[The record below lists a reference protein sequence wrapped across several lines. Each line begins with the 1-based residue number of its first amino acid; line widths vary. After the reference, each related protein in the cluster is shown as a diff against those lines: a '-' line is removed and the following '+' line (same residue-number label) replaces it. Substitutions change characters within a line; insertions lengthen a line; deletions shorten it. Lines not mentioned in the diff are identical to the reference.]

1 MNMTIKETKTMVNA
15 ILDLNESDDKFS
27 YAPCVYIYD
36 MEKIIVSCMIHSK
49 RTGENKSVQNFRG
62 DIFQRI
68 DEARND
74 LITSEAKYI
83 ESKKI
88 ELEEELKKLN
98 KLCGIPSK
106 VQTDNIP
113 QEV

>member
-1 MNMTIKETKTMVNA
+1 MNIKETKTMVNT
-15 ILDLNESDDKFS
+15 ILDLNESDDKFT
-27 YAPCVYIYD
+27 YAPWVSIYQ
-36 MEKIIVSCMIHSK
+36 EGHIIVACSIQSK
-49 RTGENKSVQNFRG
+49 RTGEAKHVQDFNG

-68 DEARND
+68 DDARND

-98 KLCGIPSK
+98 KLCGIPSR

-113 QEV
+113 KEV